1 MNIVHLIL
9 PFALIATLAAGEAP
23 KPPMPS
29 MPSMPPIPPAPTVPP
44 IALNVPPPQLGVKV
58 DEKDDKGF
66 DGAGVYVT
74 QVSQGTTA
82 MSMGL
87 QVGDHIATVNGK
99 AVAKTD
105 ELKVILNAMKLGDK
119 ISLDVVRQEGAEKK
133 KYALASTLDQPKSL
147 WRQIEELKE
156 LLRKAEDR
164 NKELEAKLAERV
176 KKRDIAETLQELAN
190 TLAELKAG
198 WPTAAAEFKR
208 QYPKGRLEFKFELDF
223 STDTNA
229 ANPTEIKADPKKV
242 VDPKPDAVGKP
253 EAKPKTDPK
262 AGETKKEGKP

>member
-1 MNIVHLIL
+1 MNTAALIL
-9 PFALIATLAAGEAP
+9 PFVLVASLVAGEAP
-23 KPPMPS
+23 KPSPVV
-29 MPSMPPIPPAPTVPP
+29 PPIAPAVPP

-74 QVSQGTTA
+74 QITQGTTA
-82 MSMGL
+82 MTMGL
-87 QVGDHIATVNGK
+87 QVGDRIATVNGK

-105 ELKVILNAMKLGDK
+105 DLKTLLSAMKLGDK

-133 KYALASTLDQPKSL
+133 KYALAGTLNQPRSL

-156 LLRKAEDR
+156 LLRKAEER
-164 NKELEAKLAERV
+164 SKELEAKLAERV
-176 KKRDIAETLQELAN
+176 KKRDVAETLQELAN

-223 STDTNA
+223 STDTTA
-229 ANPTEIKADPKKV
+229 ANPTEIKADPKQ
-242 VDPKPDAVGKP
+242 G
-253 EAKPKTDPK
+253 TDRN
-262 AGETKKEGKP
+262 